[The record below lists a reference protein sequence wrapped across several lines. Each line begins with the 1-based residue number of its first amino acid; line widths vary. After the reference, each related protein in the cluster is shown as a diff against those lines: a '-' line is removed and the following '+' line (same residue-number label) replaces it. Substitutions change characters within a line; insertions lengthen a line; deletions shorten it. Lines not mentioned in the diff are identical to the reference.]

1 MAEYETPSF
10 LKGTSADDW
19 LKFMFDNTPADLDKS
34 AGGHFWNKTRP
45 TALVAAFLCEYHFP
59 EIIKIFNPEWSYGTY
74 LDEIAKT
81 RGIVRRAATAATGS
95 LTINGTS
102 GATIPQGST
111 FSTPSVNDE
120 PSVSYRTL
128 ADAEIPANGEIAI
141 EVECTQTGTV
151 GNTSA
156 NTVVLVSSRLTG
168 ITAVTNPEAISGGTE
183 EEPDESLRS
192 RVAEYD
198 KSQGESFVGSPAD
211 YKRWAESVPGVG
223 EATVIPAQDD
233 SGLITIIITDANGDP
248 GTDDLCTD
256 VYNYIMRPD
265 SPAERRAEV
274 NARLSVVPP
283 ATMDIAIRATIELES
298 EATIESV
305 KSAFLKKLTTEYLPE
320 AMDAGEVKYSR
331 IWSVLSTVEG
341 VNDFT
346 NLEIGVNTGG
356 SISYGTS
363 NISITNTQLPSVTED
378 DLVLTSGT
386 V

>member
-95 LTINGTS
+95 LTINGTA
-102 GATIPQGST
+102 GATIPQGSA

-128 ADAEIPANGEIAI
+128 ADAEIPANGEITI
-141 EVECTQTGTV
+141 EVECTQPGTV

-274 NARLSVVPP
+274 NARISVVPP

-378 DLVLTSGT
+378 GLVLTSGT

>member
-19 LKFMFDNTPADLDKS
+19 QKFIFDNTPADLDKS
-34 AGGHFWNKTRP
+34 AGGHFWNMTRP
-45 TALVAAFLCEYHFP
+45 TALVAAFLCEYHLP
-59 EIIKIFNPEWSYGTY
+59 EIIKIINPDWSYGTY
-74 LDEIAKT
+74 LDDDART
-81 RGIVRRAATAATGS
+81 RGIFRRAATAATGS
-95 LTINGTS
+95 LTINGTA
-102 GATIPQGST
+102 GATIPQGSA

-128 ADAEIPANGEIAI
+128 ADAEIPANGEITI

-183 EEPDESLRS
+183 EETDESLKL

-223 EATVIPAQDD
+223 EATVISAQDD

-274 NARLSVVPP
+274 NARISVVPP
-283 ATMDIAIRATIELES
+283 MTMDIAIRATIELEI